1 MLAATKVK
9 LEPGRLLIAGRW
21 VETVKK
27 FDTINPA
34 TAEVL
39 TEISVASGEDVDR
52 AVAAA
57 RHAFDDR
64 NGVWRKLSA
73 GERGRLIWKLAD
85 LLAEHG
91 VNQHAAISI
100 RGCLRSDAEC

>member
-27 FDTINPA
+27 FDSINPA

-52 AVAAA
+52 AVGAA
-57 RHAFDDR
+57 RHAFEDR
-64 NGVWRKLSA
+64 NGAWRKLSA
-73 GERGRLIWKLAD
+73 GTESKRPPQRPRPERDHPAKRSSRVQKAS
-85 LLAEHG
+85 
-91 VNQHAAISI
+91 AAT
-100 RGCLRSDAEC
+100 CW